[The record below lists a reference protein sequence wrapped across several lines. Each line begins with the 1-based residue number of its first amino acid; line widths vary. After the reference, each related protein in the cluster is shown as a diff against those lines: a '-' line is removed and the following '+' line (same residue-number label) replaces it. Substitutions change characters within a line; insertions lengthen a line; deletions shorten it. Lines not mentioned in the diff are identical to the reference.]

1 MTVHRRLFPLVFI
14 ALLATGCAS
23 SPRLATSGDSLS
35 LAQVLELR
43 ERVASDSL
51 LIEQLQQRSM
61 AFALTADDTRQL
73 RENGVSDVLIAYLQG
88 RTAGQRDT
96 YGADSYTASR
106 HYAYSRYYA
115 GAARPQYGSPYYGS
129 SYYGSPYYGSPTYAP
144 YGSYYGGH
152 GIRHGFSHHHGRH

>member
-1 MTVHRRLFPLVFI
+1 MTIHRKLFALVFV

-23 SPRLATSGDSLS
+23 SPRLTPSDDSLN

-43 ERVASDSL
+43 ERVASNSL
-51 LIEQLQQRSM
+51 LIEQLDQRSM
-61 AFALTADDTRQL
+61 AFALTADDTRKL

-96 YGADSYTASR
+96 NSAGSYTASR
-106 HYAYSRYYA
+106 YYAETRYYT
-115 GAARPQYGSPYYGS
+115 GRPYYGS
-129 SYYGSPYYGSPTYAP
+129 SYYVP

-152 GIRHGFSHHHGRH
+152 GIGHGFGHHHGHH